1 MSATPPQ
8 HARAPNGLRL
18 DARTVGGAVVV
29 GGVALGLLAASAAD
43 GLDGAGRER
52 LVRYVGI
59 LISAAL
65 AIGTPYLVYPDP
77 AAGRLQLVNPGADR
91 LLARVVRR
99 MIPVVGAL
107 AVPPLVIGWGG
118 GDVLLGLEGAVA
130 AAAVGLYAVA
140 RFAPL
145 GLRVGAWER
154 GEAGGWY
161 RTLRTWAPPLQFQV
175 PEPLVPSLLATG
187 ETFLFGSVL
196 AILGRALGAGWGLA
210 VPVAGLGLAGVVLL
224 RRGATFD
231 RAFWTSN
238 GVWTD
243 AFRPS
248 SAGEDAR
255 EALAYDAVYWAPPRF
270 RPTVWAGLLSLDRRL
285 PLGRLALG
293 GLALVAAV
301 AFAGA
306 PGSVVNA
313 ALTLWTVAVNG
324 AVALTA
330 RPALVPPALALRLH
344 GGAGW
349 TAARFLMN
357 VRWLPLLA
365 AALALLAWLTDLEV
379 GEIVVWS
386 IVYLLVAV
394 ASAALVTVAERFA
407 FRRAL
412 A

>member
-1 MSATPPQ
+1 MSGAPPPST
-8 HARAPNGLRL
+8 RAPDGLRP
-18 DARTVGGAVVV
+18 DVVKTGGAVVA
-29 GGVALGLLAASAAD
+29 GAVALGLLAASAAD

-65 AIGTPYLVYPDP
+65 AIGTPYVLYPDP
-77 AAGRLQLVNPGADR
+77 AASRLHLANPRADR

-99 MIPVVGAL
+99 MLPIVGVL
-107 AVPPLVIGWGG
+107 AAPALVIGWGG
-118 GDVLLGLEGAVA
+118 GDAWLGAEGAVA
-130 AAAVGLYAVA
+130 VAAVGLFAVA

-145 GLRVGAWER
+145 GLRAGAWER

-161 RTLRTWAPPLQFQV
+161 RSLYGWAPSVRFQV
-175 PEPLVPSLLATG
+175 PDVLVPGLLATG
-187 ETFLFGSVL
+187 ETFLFGSVV

-210 VPVAGLGLAGVVLL
+210 VSAAALGLAGVVLL
-224 RRGATFD
+224 RQAPAFD

-238 GVWTD
+238 GVWAD
-243 AFRPS
+243 AFRP
-248 SAGEDAR
+248 AGAVEDGR
-255 EALAYDAVYWAPPRF
+255 TALTHDAVYWAPPAL
-270 RPTVWAGLLSLDRRL
+270 RPAVWAGLVSLDRRL

-293 GLALVAAV
+293 GLVLVVAV
-301 AFAGA
+301 AFAGV
-306 PGSVVNA
+306 PVGVRDA
-313 ALTLWTVAVNG
+313 ALALWAVAVNG

-330 RPALVPPALALRLH
+330 RPALVPPALAVRLH

-357 VRWLPLLA
+357 LRWLPLLVA
-365 AALALLAWLTDLEV
+365 VLALLAWLTDV
-379 GEIVVWS
+379 VVADVVVWS
-386 IVYLLVAV
+386 LVYTVVA
-394 ASAALVTVAERFA
+394 ATAATVVTVIERLA